1 MEELA
6 AILSVVQMCIVFI
19 LIDKNNKLI
28 DDNNKLREK
37 IKDLEKKIA

>member
-1 MEELA
+1 MELLI

-19 LIDKNNKLI
+19 LK

-37 IKDLEKKIA
+37 IKDLEKK

>member
-1 MEELA
+1 MEELV

-19 LIDKNNKLI
+19 LI

-37 IKDLEKKIA
+37 IKDLEKK